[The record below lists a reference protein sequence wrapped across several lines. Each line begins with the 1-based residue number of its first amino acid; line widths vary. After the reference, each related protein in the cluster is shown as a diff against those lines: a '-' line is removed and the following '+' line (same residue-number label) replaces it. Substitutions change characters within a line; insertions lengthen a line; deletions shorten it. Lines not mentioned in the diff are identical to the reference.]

1 MSIYPTDSA
10 VPSATSPRAR
20 AAWDAH
26 AAALIAANE
35 DRADGKKLAD
45 PCATPLLAAAD
56 FLPADSPL
64 SARARD
70 VGFRLDSVAF
80 LIRGTSYEAWS
91 SITRIEAMFSD
102 IRRIAPRFELA
113 QLRGEARIAAGNEYR
128 LAIVDPAYLGRLNG
142 AMAELAALH
151 GSTSPPG
158 GDAPFNVRRM
168 DLRIMHAGPFG
179 GETATMAWT
188 TLASHRLTGLSS
200 FWAVIHGD
208 DDGMLRVSL
217 EAAELFRWAWAPER
231 LADMRHGAPPGD
243 DARILDWRWY
253 FERVAAALDGDPLTD
268 ATRALALGGSWTEI
282 GADARLRDALAAHPS
297 LAGLA
302 ARLDAGD

>member
-1 MSIYPTDSA
+1 MSASPTDSDLPPA
-10 VPSATSPRAR
+10 NSPRAR

-35 DRADGKKLAD
+35 DRGDGKKLAD
-45 PCATPLLAAAD
+45 PCATPLLAAAN
-56 FLPADSPL
+56 FLPADAPL
-64 SARARD
+64 AARARD
-70 VGFRLDSVAF
+70 VGFRLDAVAF
-80 LIRGTSYEAWS
+80 FIRRTSYEAWS
-91 SITRIEAMFSD
+91 AITRVEAMFSD
-102 IRRIAPRFELA
+102 IRRIAPHFEFA

-128 LAIVDPAYLGRLNG
+128 LAIVDPGYLGRLNG
-142 AMAELAALH
+142 ALAELAAAY
-151 GSTSPPG
+151 GSGTLPG
-158 GDAPFNVRRM
+158 GDAPIAVRRM
-168 DLRIMHAGPFG
+168 DLRIVHAGPFG
-179 GETATMAWT
+179 GETATMTWA
-188 TLASHRLTGLSS
+188 TLASHRLAGLSS

-231 LADMRHGAPPGD
+231 LADLRDGAPPGD

-253 FERVAAALDGDPLTD
+253 FERVAAALDGDPLSD

-282 GADARLRDALAAHPS
+282 GADARLREALAAHPS

-302 ARLDAGD
+302 ARLDTGE

>member
-1 MSIYPTDSA
+1 MLA
-10 VPSATSPRAR
+10 V
-20 AAWDAH
+20 
-26 AAALIAANE
+26 AN
-35 DRADGKKLAD
+35 
-45 PCATPLLAAAD
+45 
-56 FLPADSPL
+56 FLPADAPL

-80 LIRGTSYEAWS
+80 FIRRTSYDAWS
-91 SITRIEAMFSD
+91 AITRIEDMFSD

-128 LAIVDPAYLGRLNG
+128 LAIVEPAYLGRLNG
-142 AMAELAALH
+142 AMAELATHH
-151 GSTSPPG
+151 GSGMPPG
-158 GDAPFNVRRM
+158 GEAPIAVRRM
-168 DLRIMHAGPFG
+168 DLRIVHAGPFG
-179 GETATMAWT
+179 GETATMAWA
-188 TLASHRLTGLSS
+188 TLASHRLAGLSS

-208 DDGMLRVSL
+208 DDGMLRVTL

-231 LADMRHGAPPGD
+231 LADLRDGAPPGD

-268 ATRALALGGSWTEI
+268 ATRALALVGSWTEI
-282 GADARLRDALAAHPS
+282 GADAGLRDALTAHPL
-297 LAGLA
+297 LANLA